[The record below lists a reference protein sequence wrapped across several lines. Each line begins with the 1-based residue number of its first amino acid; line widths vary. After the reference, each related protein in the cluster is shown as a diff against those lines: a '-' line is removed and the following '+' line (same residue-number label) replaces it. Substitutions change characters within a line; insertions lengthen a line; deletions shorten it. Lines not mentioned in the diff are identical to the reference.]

1 MFRARAAQNVAIG
14 VGLNWFSQLLQ
25 IATKVVLARL
35 LFPSDFG
42 VYALAAGLISFI
54 GTFGNFGLNYA
65 IIQKGGAATK
75 EDFDVGM
82 TIRTLIG
89 VGLFGAPFAVAG
101 SWASAFP
108 LFPAPLVIATTPAA
122 ALVYLILPWSFVP
135 LTRLTLDLRFRA

>member
-1 MFRARAAQNVAIG
+1 MFRARAAQNVVIG

-101 SWASAFP
+101 PWASAFP
-108 LFPAPLVIATTPAA
+108 SSPRLSSSLQRQPQPLSI
-122 ALVYLILPWSFVP
+122 SFSLGLSSP
-135 LTRLTLDLRFRA
+135 